1 MIMAAGATGAADRD
15 PIRKRN
21 VRKLYYRAGMVE
33 FVDSDL
39 TGSRFP
45 RTLPAFDCGALIS
58 ALDAQRVDR
67 GLGWT
72 ALADELW
79 QQSSELNAKL
89 ADHSLCPGALVRL
102 ARRRAS
108 MSCQYALIILR
119 WLRRAP
125 EEFLCGPVMDVGDVR
140 LPRPGSDRRLRWNL
154 HQVHAALDERR
165 RERELTWSELAGEL
179 ACTPN
184 RLTNLR
190 TARLADMGLTMRVTQ
205 WLEQPAAR
213 FVHAAQW

>member
-1 MIMAAGATGAADRD
+1 MAPFIDADLR
-15 PIRKRN
+15 
-21 VRKLYYRAGMVE
+21 
-33 FVDSDL
+33 
-39 TGSRFP
+39 GSRFP
-45 RTLPAFDCGALIS
+45 RKLPVFDCGALID

-67 GLGWT
+67 GLGWS
-72 ALADELW
+72 ALADGLW
-79 QQSSELNAKL
+79 QQSSELNARL
-89 ADHSLCPGALVRL
+89 ADHALCPGALVRL

-119 WLRRAP
+119 WLHRAP
-125 EEFLCGPVMDVGDVR
+125 EEFLSGPVMDVGDVR
-140 LPRPGSDRRLRWNL
+140 LPQPGSDSRLRWDL
-154 HQVHAALDERR
+154 GQLHAAFNERR
-165 RERELTWSELAGEL
+165 SERELTWSELADEL

-213 FVHAAQW
+213 FVHPAQW